1 MNILFT
7 SDQYTPA
14 VNGVVTHVKFIREEL
29 ERRGHTVYILTAKR
43 KGSKKE
49 KNVFFA
55 PSIPFLLRP
64 IDPII
69 VPFTPNTMKEI
80 DNIQFDIIH
89 NHFFTTGIVG
99 MKLAKER
106 NVPIMA
112 TLHLTYKTYF
122 DWILPHISRFFY
134 PLADKIAREYLNR
147 HDFVAAPSGKGKKEL
162 EKIGVKTPV
171 EVIHNGIYLPNMH
184 DTNSTHFMEK
194 HGIKKDTPVVIVA
207 GRIDRGKNFD
217 LAVEAFSIVKK
228 AIPDAKLLIAGDGP
242 ERPTIEKLVA
252 EKGLTDS
259 VIFTGMLDKKG
270 VYEAYKSSTLM
281 LFASDSDMLPTV
293 IIEAFSFALPVVS
306 IREDAPLEL
315 VKDNKNGIVCSKNA
329 TSLADGIIE
338 VLRNPSKLK
347 RLSEDALA
355 SSKLYSLERNVD
367 NLLKKYEELIKTKSR
382 G

>member
-1 MNILFT
+1 MKILFT
-7 SDQYTPA
+7 TDQYTPA
-14 VNGVVTHVKFIREEL
+14 VNGVVTHVRFLREEL
-29 ERRGHTVYILTAKR
+29 TKRGHTVYILTAKR

-49 KNVFFA
+49 ENVFFA

-69 VPFTPNTMKEI
+69 IPFTPKVMKEI
-80 DNIQFDIIH
+80 EALDFDIIH
-89 NHFFTTGIVG
+89 NHFFTTGIMG
-99 MKLAKER
+99 MQLAKQR

-112 TLHLTYKTYF
+112 TLHLTLKTYF
-122 DWILPHISRFFY
+122 DWILPHISRPFY
-134 PLADKIAREYLNR
+134 PLSDKIAREYLNR

-184 DTNSTHFMEK
+184 DTNATQFMEK
-194 HGIKKDTPVVIVA
+194 HNISKNTPVVIVS

-217 LAVEAFSIVKK
+217 LAVEAFAIVKK
-228 AIPDAKLLIAGDGP
+228 KIPDSKLLLAGDGP
-242 ERPTIEKLVA
+242 ERPNIEKLVT

-259 VIFTGMLDKKG
+259 VIFAGMLDKRG

-293 IIEAFSFALPVVS
+293 IIEAFSFALPVVT

-315 VKDNKNGIVCSKNA
+315 VKDDKNGIVCSKSA
-329 TSLADGIIE
+329 TSLGEGMIKI
-338 VLRNPSKLK
+338 LNNPSGLK
-347 RLSEDALA
+347 RLSENALS

-367 NLLKKYEELIKTKSR
+367 NLLKKYEELIRAKSLR
-382 G
+382 